1 MCILSFNVYELYV
14 IGMCI
19 LYINEYELYLIV
31 MYILYFHGYELYFI
45 GMCILYFNGYGL
57 PVPVGRCLLG
67 QTLGGKC
74 RGQRKQT
81 PANNDQFNSQ

>member
-19 LYINEYELYLIV
+19 LYINGYEFYLIV
-31 MYILYFHGYELYFI
+31 
-45 GMCILYFNGYGL
+45 MCILYFNGYEL

-81 PANNDQFNSQ
+81 PANNDQFNNQ

>member
-19 LYINEYELYLIV
+19 LYINGYEFYLIV
-31 MYILYFHGYELYFI
+31 
-45 GMCILYFNGYGL
+45 MCILYFNGYGL